1 MSTSATPEFAPS
13 RLPAMAWLAIAIAAL
28 GGMLYGYD
36 IGIIAGALVFMKS
49 ALSLSGSEMSLIVAA
64 VLGGGSLATLIG
76 GPVADAIGRKATLL
90 ISGVVFAIGV
100 IVTAMAAGYIGALGG
115 RLIQGVGVGLVTIVV
130 PLPVRP
136 VSIRA
141 DSFPRPP

>member
-1 MSTSATPEFAPS
+1 MTATTQDSFSPT

-36 IGIIAGALVFMKS
+36 IGIIAGALVFMKG

-76 GPVADAIGRKATLL
+76 GPVA
-90 ISGVVFAIGV
+90 
-100 IVTAMAAGYIGALGG
+100 
-115 RLIQGVGVGLVTIVV
+115 
-130 PLPVRP
+130 
-136 VSIRA
+136 
-141 DSFPRPP
+141 